1 MTSVEVR
8 GGYKFFGSASDPH
21 KKIVLNH
28 LDMTVETGT
37 IYGLLGASGCGKTT
51 LLSCIVGVRKL
62 NGGKINVLG
71 RPPGVPGSG
80 VPGPRI
86 GYMPQEVALVD
97 EFTIKET
104 LYYFG
109 RIYGMTEDRIYE
121 RFKLLHELLE
131 LPDANRFI
139 VNCSGGQQRRVSFA
153 AAMVHEPELLI
164 LDEPTVGLDPILR
177 EKIWHFLV
185 ESTRNSK
192 LAVIIT
198 THYIEE
204 ANQANKIGLMRNGIL
219 LAEDAP
225 KNILTQF
232 ECSSLED
239 AFLILSQKQGKS
251 EEADSTLRRVETA
264 TNRPVDVVTDEKAIE
279 NIPKKS
285 PLKRNLSFQET
296 KRPGLV
302 GKFQLTSK
310 SRMKALMT
318 KNILQLIRQPSGIIF
333 CFLFPI
339 LQLSCFYLAIG
350 GNPRDLKLG
359 IVNYEVDDFRLCQ
372 NESLITTFAHDYTC
386 DLYKISCR
394 FLHELTPDIAKKVY
408 FDTKDEAHD
417 AAKKGKIT
425 GYIHFARNFTE
436 SITEIR
442 DEGRHAD
449 NSTFYTGEISI
460 YMDMTDQQ
468 ISYFLER
475 KLRSTYQK
483 FSESL
488 MTDCELPVAL
498 GNIPIHFYEPIFGYA
513 EGEFKEFI
521 APGIIMTMVFF
532 LATLVTSTIFIT
544 DKLDGVWDRT
554 LIAGISVTELLVA
567 HVITQSVIMVIQCL
581 EVVFYAAYFFN
592 AENRGDN
599 VTVIGLLTL
608 LGFAG
613 MLFGLLISIFC
624 ESHTTASF
632 VATGSFYPM
641 IILCGLLWP
650 LEGMPTILRYIA
662 YTFPFT
668 IPSLAVRNILSKG
681 WSITHAQV
689 ANGFGVVILWIVV
702 LFILCIMGLKMKR

>member
-1 MTSVEVR
+1 MRSVEVR
-8 GGYKFFGSASDPH
+8 GGYKYFGSSSD

-28 LDMTVETGT
+28 LDMTVNTGT

-62 NGGKINVLG
+62 NSGKINVLG

-80 VPGPRI
+80 IPGPRI

-104 LYYFG
+104 LFYFG
-109 RIYGMTEDRIYE
+109 RIYGMSEERIFE

-185 ESTRNSK
+185 ESTRRSK

-219 LAEDAP
+219 LAEDSP

-232 ECSSLED
+232 ECSNLEE
-239 AFLILSQKQGKS
+239 AFLMLSQKQGKS
-251 EEADSTLRRVETA
+251 EEADSTLRRIESAHAPTE
-264 TNRPVDVVTDEKAIE
+264 DVIVDEKSSPDDE
-279 NIPKKS
+279 FPLKS
-285 PLKRNLSFQET
+285 PLKRNRSFQES
-296 KRPGLV
+296 KRPGIV
-302 GKFQLTSK
+302 GKLQLTSK

-318 KNILQLIRQPSGIIF
+318 KNILQLVRQPSGIIF

-350 GNPRDLKLG
+350 GNPKNLKFG
-359 IVNYEVDDFRLCQ
+359 IVNDEVEDYRLCQ
-372 NESLITTFAHDYTC
+372 NDSLITTFAHDYTC

-394 FLHELTPDIAKKVY
+394 FLHELTPDIASKVY
-408 FDTKDEAHD
+408 YDTKEEAQD

-436 SITEIR
+436 SIAEIR
-442 DEGRHAD
+442 DDGRYAT
-449 NSTFYTGEISI
+449 NESFYTSEIQI
-460 YMDMTDQQ
+460 FMDMTDQQ
-468 ISYFLER
+468 ISFFLER
-475 KLRSTYQK
+475 KLRSTYIR
-483 FSESL
+483 FSENL
-488 MTDCELPVAL
+488 MADCDFPLAL
-498 GNIPIHFYEPIFGYA
+498 GNIPIHFYEPIFGKA

-521 APGIIMTMVFF
+521 APGIIMTMIFF

-567 HVITQSVIMVIQCL
+567 HVFTQSVIMIIQCL
-581 EVVFYAAYFFN
+581 EVVLYAWYVFN

-613 MLFGLLISIFC
+613 MFYGLLISIFC

-668 IPSLAVRNILSKG
+668 IPSLAVRNILTKG
-681 WSITHAQV
+681 WSITHSQV
-689 ANGFGVVILWIVV
+689 ANGFGVVIVWIVV